1 MISHFDHLLSQI
13 LAVVSL
19 VGFAALIAWWFG
31 IKIITRMGSIKNVPT
46 LARSSRW
53 IRWNWRSCCEE
64 AEEEKAN
71 RSANKLSPLEVEEA

>member
-31 IKIITRMGSIKNVPT
+31 G
-46 LARSSRW
+46 
-53 IRWNWRSCCEE
+53 
-64 AEEEKAN
+64 EK
-71 RSANKLSPLEVEEA
+71 EQ